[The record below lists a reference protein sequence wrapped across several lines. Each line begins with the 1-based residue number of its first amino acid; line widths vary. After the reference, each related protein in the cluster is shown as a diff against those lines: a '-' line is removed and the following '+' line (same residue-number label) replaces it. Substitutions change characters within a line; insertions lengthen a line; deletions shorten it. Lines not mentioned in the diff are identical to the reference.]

1 MKLREYMLK
10 LLQEAIKASNLTQTA
25 IAKKAGVG
33 PSEISRIVNGKLE
46 PSTEYCIRILF
57 SLGYSIEVQAGG
69 QIVVN
74 RNG

>member
-25 IAKKAGVG
+25 VAKKAGVG
-33 PSEISRIVNGKLE
+33 PSEISRIVNGKLA

-57 SLGYSIEVQAGG
+57 SLGYNIEVQAGG
-69 QIVVN
+69 QIVVQK
-74 RNG
+74 NG